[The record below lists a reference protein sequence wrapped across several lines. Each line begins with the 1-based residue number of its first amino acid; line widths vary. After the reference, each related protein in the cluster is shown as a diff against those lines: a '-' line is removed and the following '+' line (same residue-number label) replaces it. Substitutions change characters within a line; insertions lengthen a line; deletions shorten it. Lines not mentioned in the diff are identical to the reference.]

1 MKNMTITKDSSNSK
15 GGDNPSFYGVGA
27 AIRSDLTGNGAVT
40 SYSTKGDVSGAS
52 ESSEWSDYEAENHLR
67 LAKKGP
73 VDLFC
78 LTGNSDCNGRVLCVK
93 VKKSMYA
100 EPWTVE

>member
-1 MKNMTITKDSSNSK
+1 MTLPET
-15 GGDNPSFYGVGA
+15 A
-27 AIRSDLTGNGAVT
+27 
-40 SYSTKGDVSGAS
+40 GDVSGAS
-52 ESSEWSDYEAENHLR
+52 ESSEWSDYEAGNHLS

-93 VKKSMYA
+93 VKKSVYA

>member
-1 MKNMTITKDSSNSK
+1 M
-15 GGDNPSFYGVGA
+15 
-27 AIRSDLTGNGAVT
+27 
-40 SYSTKGDVSGAS
+40 SGAS

-67 LAKKGP
+67 LDKKGP

-93 VKKSMYA
+93 VKKSVYA
-100 EPWTVE
+100 FYQVMPTYHNKTGKKAYWTLKAVATKWNLNVRFTVLS